1 VISAARTAAS
11 AVLAASH
18 LRSGDHHVG
27 TFGIVGTGLI
37 ARYILRFLIGTQWE
51 IETVEVFDVDPSRA
65 ERFAASARAMQP
77 NIDVRIASEMPT
89 LLKTSDLVLFATVAS
104 RPHVHDPQLLAHRP
118 VVLHISL
125 RDLAPAVL
133 VDAFNIVDDVD
144 EVMREDTSLHLT
156 EQLTGTRDFVAGSLA
171 AVIAGRCGVDRAR
184 PVVFSPF
191 GLGVLDLAVGK
202 WVYDRARA
210 AGQLATIE
218 HFFSDAEL

>member
-27 TFGIVGTGLI
+27 TFGVVGTGLI
-37 ARYILRFLIGTQWE
+37 ARYILRFLVDTQWE
-51 IETVEVFDVDPSRA
+51 MDTVELFDVDRSRA

-77 NIDVRIASEMPT
+77 HIDVRIASDLPT
-89 LLKTSDLVLFATVAS
+89 LLKTSDLVLFATVAA
-104 RPHVHDPQLLAHRP
+104 RPHVHDPHLLAHRP

-144 EVMREDTSLHLT
+144 HVMREDTSLHL
-156 EQLTGTRDFVAGSLA
+156 A
-171 AVIAGRCGVDRAR
+171 RCGHHWAMRR
-184 PVVFSPF
+184 
-191 GLGVLDLAVGK
+191 
-202 WVYDRARA
+202 
-210 AGQLATIE
+210 
-218 HFFSDAEL
+218 